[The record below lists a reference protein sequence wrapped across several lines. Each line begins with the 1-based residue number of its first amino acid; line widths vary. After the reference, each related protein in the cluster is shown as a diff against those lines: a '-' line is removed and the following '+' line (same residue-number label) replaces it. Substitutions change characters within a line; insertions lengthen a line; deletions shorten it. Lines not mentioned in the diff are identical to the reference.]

1 MPDTP
6 DIKDFRLAYMF
17 RDLDRSLL
25 AKIAERARWS
35 ELAAGE
41 TLFAKNDPGNRFF
54 LVKTGMIKLFLLA
67 EDGQEHVV
75 ELLGREHLFAEA
87 VMFMG
92 GRYPLHATALEPT
105 RLISFD
111 ANFFLG
117 LLRGNADLCLT
128 LLAAMS
134 RRMHGLVTE
143 IDRLTLQTGMQRFVQ
158 YLLAQPAQK
167 IAGTR
172 TVRLPASKQV
182 IASLLGIQPETL
194 SRILSRLRDDGL
206 VRVSGDTI
214 VMLDYQALSHISSAP
229 GELRG

>member
-17 RDLDRSLL
+17 RDLDRTLL

-67 EDGQEHVV
+67 EGGQEHVV

-143 IDRLTLQTGMQRFVQ
+143 IDRLTLQTGIQRFVQ

-167 IAGTR
+167 NSRYPHRSTACIQAGD
-172 TVRLPASKQV
+172 RLVAGHSAGDLVAHPLQAARRRLGSSKRRHNCN
-182 IASLLGIQPETL
+182 A
-194 SRILSRLRDDGL
+194 GL
-206 VRVSGDTI
+206 PDLEPYFVSAG
-214 VMLDYQALSHISSAP
+214 
-229 GELRG
+229 